1 MSDTIKSKG
10 VRGLYSG
17 SGALIAGNGLK
28 AGVRFMTYDAVK
40 DVFRGSDVSSL
51 IQPLCMQHGICTFAD
66 YQGKLST
73 TGSMLSGLAA
83 GVVEAMVA
91 VTPSETIKCV
101 SIIFRSLEVASANAL
116 EPN

>member
-1 MSDTIKSKG
+1 
-10 VRGLYSG
+10 
-17 SGALIAGNGLK
+17 
-28 AGVRFMTYDAVK
+28 MTYDAVK

-51 IQPLCMQHGICTFAD
+51 IQPLCVQHGSCTFAD

-91 VTPSETIKCV
+91 VTPSETIKFV
-101 SIIFRSLEVASANAL
+101 SIIFTSLEVPKFQVL
-116 EPN
+116 ML